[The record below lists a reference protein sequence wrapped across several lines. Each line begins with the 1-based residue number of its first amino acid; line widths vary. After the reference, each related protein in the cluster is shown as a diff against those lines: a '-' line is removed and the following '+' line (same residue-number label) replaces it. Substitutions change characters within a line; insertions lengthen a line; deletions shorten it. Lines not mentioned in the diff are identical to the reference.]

1 MMNMLRALMVKVG
14 KMQEQMNNVS
24 KEMENLQNNQTEML
38 KIKKTNRNEECL

>member
-38 KIKKTNRNEECL
+38 KIKKTNRNEGCL